1 MEGGKGEKKFTYN
14 DSFSRSFDWMINITI
29 VETHGWMNE

>member
-1 MEGGKGEKKFTYN
+1 MEGGKGEKKFTLMIHL
-14 DSFSRSFDWMINITI
+14 RSFGWMINITI